1 MNKKFAVFL
10 SALFCCFIGGMA
22 LVSLLLPKKAFSPM
36 ENRYLQ
42 KTPLFSLERVT
53 SGAFM
58 SDAESYVSDH
68 IAGRDL
74 WVAMKAWSERLSGKQ
89 ENNGVY
95 FGKNDTLINRV
106 DQPDM
111 DQLEQN
117 LSYVDALTADLSV
130 PVYFGLIPSSAAIWA
145 ERLPLGAP
153 TADEKGIIHQ
163 LSYETG
169 AQSIDLY
176 AALDAHKSED
186 IYYRTDHHW
195 TSLGAYYGAN
205 ALLEE
210 MGLPALKL
218 EDYARTTVSD
228 SFYGTTF
235 STSGVRWVRPDR
247 IDTYVPEDG
256 LTVTGYPNGTAQ
268 PGSLYVPEKLEEKD
282 KYSFFL
288 GGNQP
293 LCVIEN
299 PDIQDGSKILL
310 IRDSYSDSLAPF
322 LAQAFSQVHLID
334 LRYYHASV
342 AEYMAEHSIKTA
354 VVLYSAANFISDR
367 NLIYL
372 GQAGTAVP
380 EMSAQE
386 AFGAFLAG
394 DYEKLNFRSY
404 DFFSTWQY
412 CNDGHLDSTLLDV
425 DGDGTEELL
434 VQYENSPGDLHAVFD
449 YDSGWINC

>member
-42 KTPLFSLERVT
+42 KTPQFSLERVT

-145 ERLPLGAP
+145 DRLPHGAP

-195 TSLGAYYGAN
+195 TTKGAYLAYEAYMKAAGREDEILTQEELEAVKQETPDFCGTLYSQAGA
-205 ALLEE
+205 
-210 MGLPALKL
+210 
-218 EDYARTTVSD
+218 R
-228 SFYGTTF
+228 FYE
-235 STSGVRWVRPDR
+235 PDT
-247 IDTYVPEDG
+247 ITWYDFPG
-256 LTVTGYPNGTAQ
+256 LTMEQ
-268 PGSLYVPEKLEEKD
+268 PGKEPTSIYDRSYLDQKD
-282 KYSFFL
+282 KYSLFF
-288 GGNQP
+288 GGNP
-293 LCVIEN
+293 PALTIRNEN
-299 PDIQDGSKILL
+299 PEAHGTLLVVKDSFANSLLPYLAESYEEIYVFDPRYNRTPISEYAAQCGADEIL
-310 IRDSYSDSLAPF
+310 
-322 LAQAFSQVHLID
+322 
-334 LRYYHASV
+334 
-342 AEYMAEHSIKTA
+342 
-354 VVLYSAANFISDR
+354 VLYQTGNFAEDV
-367 NLIYL
+367 NV
-372 GQAGTAVP
+372 G
-380 EMSAQE
+380 
-386 AFGAFLAG
+386 
-394 DYEKLNFRSY
+394 
-404 DFFSTWQY
+404 
-412 CNDGHLDSTLLDV
+412 LL
-425 DGDGTEELL
+425 
-434 VQYENSPGDLHAVFD
+434 SR
-449 YDSGWINC
+449 